1 MQPNAIAEIPLS
13 FSFQPL
19 KLLEAFA
26 APGYDGDLP
35 AGQGLAAYRAKL
47 DLYHL
52 ALLREFDEL
61 LCLDTLNNIERY
73 WYQIETVKKVL
84 KHFRGRVLLS
94 DEVGL
99 GKTIEAGMLVKEYRL
114 RGLVKKALI
123 LTPPAL
129 VSQWQGEMLEKFG
142 MAFITSDDVDV
153 KRHPEFWEENDWVIA
168 SIHTAKNKTNFD
180 RVTQIKYDLVVVD
193 EAHHLKN
200 KTTLAWKLVNALQK
214 KFIFLLTATPVQNDL
229 MELHNLLTLLKPGVL
244 KTEAQFRKE
253 YVARGDVR
261 MPKNRESLKELL
273 REVMIRNTRS
283 LVDVKLPKRFAT
295 TITVQPSPLE
305 KDLYERITQFTR
317 SQYGGSTGLEK
328 LTLNN
333 LLMKAGSCPFALE
346 DSLLNLKERLN
357 GAAGQVDGMLDLLK
371 KMRETEKGKQLL
383 QLVRKSPAKKI
394 VFTNFLRT
402 FDYLAGLFRDAG
414 IPYVEFRSGMTNE
427 QKDAAIEQFRDQ
439 TDLLLMTEI
448 GAEGRNLQFCQTMI
462 NYDLPWNPMRLEQRI
477 GRIHRIGQTKDVFVF
492 NFCITD
498 SIEEY
503 ILYILDKKINMFEL
517 VIGEIDSILG
527 NLDGEEEFSDIVLDI
542 WLRSTRKEELH
553 QNIENFAEQIL
564 QARAEYQKTKELD
577 EALFEEEF
585 EV

>member
-1 MQPNAIAEIPLS
+1 MQPNATAEIPLS
-13 FSFQPL
+13 FSFQPP
-19 KLLEAFA
+19 KHLEPFA
-26 APGYDGDLP
+26 APNHDGDLP
-35 AGQGLAAYRAKL
+35 PGQGLAAYRAKL

-61 LCLDTLNNIERY
+61 LCLDMLTNVERY

-123 LTPPAL
+123 LVPPAL
-129 VSQWQGEMLEKFG
+129 VSQWQGEMREKFG
-142 MAFITSDDVDV
+142 MEFITSDDVDI
-153 KRHPEFWEENDWVIA
+153 KRHPEFWGENDWVIA

-180 RVTQIKYDLVVVD
+180 LVTQIKYDLVVVD

-283 LVDVKLPKRFAT
+283 LVDVKLPKRFAA

-305 KDLYERITQFTR
+305 KELYERITQFTR
-317 SQYGGSTGLEK
+317 RQYGESTGLEK
-328 LTLNN
+328 MTLNN

-346 DSLLNLKERLN
+346 DSLRNLKERMN
-357 GAAGQVDGMLDLLK
+357 GAAGQIDSMLDLLK
-371 KMRETEKGKQLL
+371 NVRETEKGKQLL
-383 QLVRKSPAKKI
+383 QLVRKNPAKKI

-402 FDYLAGLFRDAG
+402 FDYLAGLFGDAG
-414 IPYVEFRSGMTNE
+414 IPFVEFRSGMTNE
-427 QKDAAIEQFRDQ
+427 QKDAAVEQFRDR
-439 TDLLLMTEI
+439 TDLLLMTEV

-527 NLDGEEEFSDIVLDI
+527 NLDGEEEFSDVVLDI
-542 WLRSTRKEELH
+542 WLRSTQKEELH
-553 QNIENFAEQIL
+553 RNIENFAEQIL

-577 EALFEEEF
+577 EALFEQEF